1 MQTKAVQWFS
11 AEILHDSFKIRNE
24 RLLNQELELDM
35 FVISRCHI
43 SDEALKK
50 EKKIV
55 NFGMVFLLLKKG
67 VYQLLYL

>member
-1 MQTKAVQWFS
+1 M
-11 AEILHDSFKIRNE
+11 
-24 RLLNQELELDM
+24 NQELELDM